1 MSGSVFRYPGGKSK
15 AIKFIEPFW
24 DQINHDEYREPFIG
38 GGSVYAAKKN
48 VKFNW
53 INDLDNNLFSFYKI
67 ISVEKSRKLLI
78 KKLIKTKVTKKLYDA
93 LYFSKPKILF
103 NKAYR
108 YYLLN
113 RCSFSGI
120 TKWNSYIGDVR
131 FNIHKLQNL
140 INELGIKLKN
150 TKITNYDFEKVLLE
164 KPAGK
169 KIFFYLDPPYAESR
183 QIVAYNVTFEK
194 KDHERLAKILKKIKH
209 PFLLTYD
216 DCKYV
221 RNLYKWAN
229 FYDRTWRYSVAN
241 SRVHHNPRESGN
253 ELFIS
258 NFKLLKK
265 KKYEKG

>member
-1 MSGSVFRYPGGKSK
+1 VKTKAETYPLIFHYGIVEKNLEGIFVIHNHPDKINSKGG
-15 AIKFIEPFW
+15 
-24 DQINHDEYREPFIG
+24 NTVREPLE
-38 GGSVYAAKKN
+38 K
-48 VKFNW
+48 W
-53 INDLDNNLFSFYKI
+53 IKGKEI

-78 KKLIKTKVTKKLYDA
+78 KKLIRTKITKKLYDT
-93 LYFSKPKILF
+93 LYFSKPKNLF

-120 TKWNSYIGDVR
+120 TRWNSYIGDVR

-169 KIFFYLDPPYAESR
+169 KIFFFLDPPYAESR

-194 KDHERLAKILKKIKH
+194 KDHERLAKILRKTKH

-265 KKYEKG
+265 KKI